1 MTTTVKKSATK
12 VSEADKKILKS
23 YVAQSYLYKKY
34 SVLKADTKEIA
45 LGIFARAKTNVII
58 IDNKSYVQKIERS
71 QRRFDSS
78 KFIEYVKQSKDKNL
92 QLLINSFYK
101 TVPTVEL
108 KPFDN
113 ALDNALRSDLNAK
126 R

>member
-101 TVPTVEL
+101 NVPTVEL